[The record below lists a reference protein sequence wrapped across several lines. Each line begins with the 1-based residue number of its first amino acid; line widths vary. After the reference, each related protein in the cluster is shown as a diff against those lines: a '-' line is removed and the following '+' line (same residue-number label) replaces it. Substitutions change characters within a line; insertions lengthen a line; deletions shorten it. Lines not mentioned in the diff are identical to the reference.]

1 MNSIVGRL
9 RILNLEG
16 PLVYFTE
23 MYKFVIMDLYF
34 PIGIKCIQHMKL
46 KQPEHFYESPESTI
60 ISLTMEESL
69 LQGSNTE
76 SVGGKDDDDNE
87 W

>member
-1 MNSIVGRL
+1 MNI
-9 RILNLEG
+9 
-16 PLVYFTE
+16 
-23 MYKFVIMDLYF
+23 
-34 PIGIKCIQHMKL
+34 